1 MMKIIMV
8 CLGNI
13 CRSPLAEGILKEKAG
28 ARGLDVTVDSAGTAA
43 YHAGERP
50 DRRSQEIARKHG
62 IDISQQRARQFE
74 VADFDL
80 FDKIYVMDLHNFD
93 DVVSLA
99 GSERDAEKVHLI
111 LNTIYPGKNLS
122 VPDPY
127 YGGKNGFEKVYRMLD
142 ASCEKIV
149 EDIMLQNADR

>member
-1 MMKIIMV
+1 MKIIMV

-13 CRSPLAEGILKEKAG
+13 CRSPLAEGILKEKAR
-28 ARGLDVTVDSAGTAA
+28 ARGLEITIDSAGTAA

-50 DRRSQEIARKHG
+50 DRRSQQIARKHG
-62 IDISQQRARQFE
+62 IDISQQRARQFQ

-80 FDKIYVMDLHNFD
+80 FDKIYVMDINNFED
-93 DVVSLA
+93 IVSLA
-99 GSERDAEKVHLI
+99 GSEKEAEKVELI
-111 LNTIYPGKNLS
+111 LNTIYPEKNLS

-127 YGGKNGFEKVYRMLD
+127 YGGNNGFEKVYRMLD

-149 EDIMLQNADR
+149 EDILANNADR